1 VAAVDAHRPA
11 IRLGSIKS
19 QLFAGSCMPKFRNM
33 LVNLQFMP
41 PVEGLIFDFL
51 TGFFK
56 EPRPYESVNKP

>member
-1 VAAVDAHRPA
+1 
-11 IRLGSIKS
+11 
-19 QLFAGSCMPKFRNM
+19 MPKFRNM
-33 LVNLQFMP
+33 LVDLQFMP